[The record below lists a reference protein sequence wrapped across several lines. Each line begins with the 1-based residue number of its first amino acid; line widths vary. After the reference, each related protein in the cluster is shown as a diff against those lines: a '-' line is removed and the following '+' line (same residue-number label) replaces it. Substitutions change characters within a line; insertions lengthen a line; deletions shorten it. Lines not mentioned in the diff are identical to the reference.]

1 MLTLADPKIRRMPL
15 VEKIEQFVSLDGYS
29 DRIAVDRSRS
39 LITSQ
44 SEYFLFVRLSVAERL
59 VVASQTLPD
68 DFRLL
73 VIEGYRPLAEQQE
86 YFRQHMTTLRD
97 AHPEIEEEALID
109 LTSRWVA
116 PPAVGAHPTGAAIDL
131 TLQYRDG
138 SHIDMGSVVNATDA
152 ESSGSCYTQSAFI
165 NRHAAN
171 HRKIL
176 TNAMTAAGF
185 VNYPSEWWH
194 WSYGDRYWAVLESQP
209 NALYGPVDEETL
221 RPGHEFP

>member
-1 MLTLADPKIRRMPL
+1 M
-15 VEKIEQFVSLDGYS
+15 
-29 DRIAVDRSRS
+29 
-39 LITSQ
+39 
-44 SEYFLFVRLSVAERL
+44 FVRLSVAERL

-73 VIEGYRPLAEQQE
+73 IIEGYRPLAVQQE
-86 YFRQHMTTLRD
+86 YFRQHMATLRN

-152 ESSGSCYTQSAFI
+152 ESSGSCYQ
-165 NRHAAN
+165 
-171 HRKIL
+171 L
-176 TNAMTAAGF
+176 VAGF
-185 VNYPSEWWH
+185 TLAQVEGSEAMWRERAEAVRVLKR
-194 WSYGDRYWAVLESQP
+194 SDRYAIFSGSLS
-209 NALYGPVDEETL
+209 G
-221 RPGHEFP
+221 